1 MKRALLLV
9 VVVAVLPA
17 CGLWEKLTGGGDKKQ
32 ASHEAPPPTPVT
44 PIAPEKLVELLPKLE
59 GWETKP
65 PVGEYVAAGP
75 NQVTQATGRYAR
87 KIEELALSAT
97 LKIID
102 GAYAADIYGP
112 LARMAHGQP
121 GDPHKMPI
129 TVEGGSGIQA
139 WRPDTGQVDVAL
151 VVASRFLV
159 TLEGQNL
166 SPQVVQAFL
175 GGIDTKKLTA
185 WAGTKPDAK
194 QPDAKQPPA
203 PAH

>member
-1 MKRALLLV
+1 MKRALVVLV
-9 VVVAVLPA
+9 LVAVLPA
-17 CGLWEKLTGGGDKKQ
+17 CGLLEKLTGGGDKEGQTRHGIQQ
-32 ASHEAPPPTPVT
+32 APVPIPVK
-44 PIAPEKLVELLPKLE
+44 PIAPEELVLLLPKLE
-59 GWETKP
+59 GWDAQP
-65 PVGEYVAAGP
+65 PVGEFVDAGS
-75 NQVTQATGRYAR
+75 NKVTQATGNYAR

-97 LKIID
+97 LKIVD
-102 GAYAADIYGP
+102 GAYAADVYGP

-129 TVEGGSGIQA
+129 NVEGGSGIQE

-151 VVASRFLV
+151 VVADRFLV

-185 WAGTKPDAK
+185 WAGKK
-194 QPDAKQPPA
+194 PPA